1 MNASSIFKKNFS
13 KRKLMDVYTE
23 KIEGSGAIGLDRI
36 KPANLKDDI
45 LNEVSLI
52 SRKYHDGSYQFTA
65 YKEKLIS
72 KGASSYPRQ
81 ISIPTARDRITLR
94 AICDSLAQLF
104 PNAKLSLPQDVIS
117 SLRTALESNEY
128 SEYIKIDLQTF
139 YPSISHELIKKS
151 LKNKI
156 HKKEIRNI
164 INKAIVTPT
173 VNSAIGRKDAK
184 DNEKGVPQG
193 LAISNIL
200 AEISLQKIDNDI
212 SSTPSI
218 WYKRYVDDILILT
231 KSGCATELAKEIIK
245 KLESIQLKPHPIDKE
260 GSKSEVGTF
269 AKNFSFLGYSIQS
282 NQILV
287 KKESIL
293 RFESSIAKILTGF
306 KYNLSKYKNSSEH
319 GSKEVRNRAL
329 AYCQWKL
336 NLRITGCIFD
346 GRRFGWVAYF
356 SQISSTTQLRSL
368 NIVIKKMLV
377 RFGLEN
383 EIKIKSLIKAFY
395 ELRRGNINEHK
406 YIPNFDNLTKKQQ
419 RELLLMWLD
428 ERRVN
433 ALTNEQVTKMFKQK
447 IAISVKELDQDISEI
462 S

>member
-1 MNASSIFKKNFS
+1 ME
-13 KRKLMDVYTE
+13 VYTE

-36 KPANLKDDI
+36 KPAHLKNDI

-81 ISIPTARDRITLR
+81 ISIPTARDRIALR
-94 AICDSLAQLF
+94 AICDSLAQIF
-104 PNAKLSLPQDVIS
+104 PNAKLSLPQKVIA
-117 SLRTALESNEY
+117 SLSLALESNEY
-128 SEYIKIDLQTF
+128 SEYIKIDLQKF
-139 YPSISHELIKKS
+139 YPSIPHELIQKS

-164 INKAIVTPT
+164 INKAITTPT
-173 VNSAIGRKDAK
+173 VNGNLGRKNAE

-200 AEISLQKIDNDI
+200 AEIALQKIDNEI
-212 SSTPSI
+212 NSIPNI

-231 KSGCATELAKEIIK
+231 KSGCATTHANEIIK
-245 KLESIQLKPHPIDKE
+245 KLESFGLKSHPIDTE
-260 GSKSEVGTF
+260 GSKSVVATF
-269 AKNFSFLGYSIQS
+269 AKDFSFLGYSIQS
-282 NQILV
+282 NHILV

-306 KYNLSKYKNSSEH
+306 KYNLSKYKNSSEN
-319 GSKEVRNRAL
+319 KNKAMRNRSL

-368 NIVIKKMLV
+368 NLVIKKMLV

-383 EIKIKSLIKAFY
+383 EIKMKSLIKAFY
-395 ELRRGNINEHK
+395 ELRRGDMNEHK
-406 YIPNFDNLTKKQQ
+406 YIPNFDKLTKKQQ
-419 RELLLMWLD
+419 REMLLMWLD
-428 ERRVN
+428 KKKVN
-433 ALTNEQVTKMFKQK
+433 ALTNEQVNKMFKQK
-447 IAISVKELDQDISEI
+447 ISISVKELEQDISEI